1 MTTKEPPRR
10 LGRGLAQLM
19 GDVAAVT
26 ASPQSAS
33 VQLLPVADLAP
44 SPFQP
49 RRAMN
54 EEALDELAASVKSRG
69 VLQPLLVRPAPS
81 PARGWQ
87 IIAGERRWR
96 AAQRAGLH
104 EVPVLI
110 RDLEDAD
117 AMAAALVEN
126 LQRQDLDPI
135 EEAEGFD
142 RLIREFSLT
151 QEELAQA
158 VGKSRSHVTNMMR
171 LLNLPQSVHQALR
184 SGEITSGH
192 ARAIL
197 THPDPETAA
206 RKIVADRLTVRQA
219 EALTQAA
226 LTPREPKPSR
236 EAESRPTDPETRALE
251 RDLTERLGL
260 KVKISFDGKG
270 GTVAIAYRDLDQLD
284 GLLTLLNR

>member
-110 RDLEDAD
+110 RDLADAD

-126 LQRQDLDPI
+126 LQRQDLDPL

-142 RLIREFSLT
+142 RLIREFRLT

-158 VGKSRSHVTNMMR
+158 VGKSRSHVTNMLR
-171 LLNLPQSVHQALR
+171 LLNLPPAVHQALR

-197 THPDPETAA
+197 THPEPERAA
-206 RKIVADRLTVRQA
+206 RRIVADKLTVRQA
-219 EALTQAA
+219 EALTQSA
-226 LTPREPKPSR
+226 LTPRETTPARNGDAAP
-236 EAESRPTDPETRALE
+236 ADPETRALE

-260 KVKISFDGKG
+260 KVKISFDGRG
-270 GTVAIAYRDLDQLD
+270 GTLSIAYRTLDQLD